1 MTTVFHTWRYGRFIE
16 IQRNGFIRKIRL
28 ISNFM
33 TSFAI
38 HTLTSISRSKANQ
51 AMKFVELINIT

>member
-1 MTTVFHTWRYGRFIE
+1 MTTVFHTWTYGRFIE

-28 ISNFM
+28 ISKFM

-38 HTLTSISRSKANQ
+38 HTLTSISRSKVNQ